1 MLEAIMS
8 VYFLLNQALSE
19 SANPTPFSIWTHE
32 SLSNLSCEGE
42 TEAGVCAASCAG
54 RGSQYQTAALDI
66 NKTGTQ
72 V

>member
-1 MLEAIMS
+1 MS

-19 SANPTPFSIWTHE
+19 STQPTPLSISTNE
-32 SLSNLSCEGE
+32 RLSNLSCEGE
-42 TEAGVCAASCAG
+42 TEAGVCAAPGAG

-66 NKTGTQ
+66 NKTGPQ

>member
-19 SANPTPFSIWTHE
+19 SAHPTPFYIWTHE

-42 TEAGVCAASCAG
+42 TEAGVCAAPGAG

-66 NKTGTQ
+66 NRTGSQ